1 MDFKEFVNKL
11 EQDLKD
17 FVSDTS
23 PGAQVRQTPV
33 EKLQAGSYTGIS
45 ITPADTN
52 VGMNINADQLY
63 AQILDEHMEEAQ
75 RIAGEESGGDCPAVV
90 MAINPSGYIDVF
102 TAQEFQHM
110 TEEDDA
116 FCEQDIIFDDLLLIH
131 CNPEDVVDL
140 GGIRYLLGTAVI
152 VEMDE
157 NGNECSVTHETIENI
172 NNRFVCYDIKELGK
186 QLKKIGMLVVQDQV
200 WGRVTAN
207 RSAGKATRYYMD
219 EFHRTRRSAC

>member
-1 MDFKEFVNKL
+1 MAQNFMDKRYSPEDALKTLEFLQSAV
-11 EQDLKD
+11 D
-17 FVSDTS
+17 S
-23 PGAQVRQTPV
+23 VRRV
-33 EKLQAGSYTGIS
+33 M
-45 ITPADTN
+45 
-52 VGMNINADQLY
+52 VG
-63 AQILDEHMEEAQ
+63 ILDEHMEEAQ
-75 RIAGEESGGDCPAVV
+75 RIAGEESGGDYPAVV

-157 NGNECSVTHETIENI
+157 NGNECSITHETIENAFDYVNANLTTI
-172 NNRFVCYDIKELGK
+172 TVD
-186 QLKKIGMLVVQDQV
+186 GMAIPAFRLV
-200 WGRVTAN
+200 
-207 RSAGKATRYYMD
+207 
-219 EFHRTRRSAC
+219 

>member
-1 MDFKEFVNKL
+1 MAQNFMDKRYSPEDALKTLEFLQSAV
-11 EQDLKD
+11 D
-17 FVSDTS
+17 S
-23 PGAQVRQTPV
+23 VRRV
-33 EKLQAGSYTGIS
+33 M
-45 ITPADTN
+45 
-52 VGMNINADQLY
+52 VG
-63 AQILDEHMEEAQ
+63 ILDEHMEEAQ
-75 RIAGEESGGDCPAVV
+75 RIAGKESGGNYPAVV

-157 NGNECSVTHETIENI
+157 NGNECSVTHETIENAFDYVNANLTTFNTI
-172 NNRFVCYDIKELGK
+172 FGTTYTDEDELRKYMKHHKTECAMRIFDAEQSITFPNYIMEAIKNE
-186 QLKKIGMLVVQDQV
+186 
-200 WGRVTAN
+200 
-207 RSAGKATRYYMD
+207 
-219 EFHRTRRSAC
+219 

>member
-1 MDFKEFVNKL
+1 MD
-11 EQDLKD
+11 
-17 FVSDTS
+17 S
-23 PGAQVRQTPV
+23 VRRV
-33 EKLQAGSYTGIS
+33 M
-45 ITPADTN
+45 
-52 VGMNINADQLY
+52 VG
-63 AQILDEHMEEAQ
+63 ILDEHMEEAQ
-75 RIAGEESGGDCPAVV
+75 RIAGEESGGDYPAVV

-157 NGNECSVTHETIENI
+157 NGNECSVTHETIRECF
-172 NNRFVCYDIKELGK
+172 RLCECQSHYDYSGWYGNSGIPSGVKV
-186 QLKKIGMLVVQDQV
+186 KIPV
-200 WGRVTAN
+200 
-207 RSAGKATRYYMD
+207 
-219 EFHRTRRSAC
+219 ERRSSPCRKKWKTEP